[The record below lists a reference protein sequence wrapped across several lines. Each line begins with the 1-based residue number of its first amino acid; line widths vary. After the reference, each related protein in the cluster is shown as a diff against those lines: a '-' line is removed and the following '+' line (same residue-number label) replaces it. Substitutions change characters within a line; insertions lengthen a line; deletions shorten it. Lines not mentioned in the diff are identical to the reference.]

1 MADSSPSFLAF
12 IDTLADALEAR
23 ATDGR
28 DLCVTFDPA
37 RAAASAKGEVYV
49 GIGAWLD
56 RGAPVAHEGVCL
68 NNKSAGARFGWRR
81 DPLTVASFVRD
92 APDDLVEA
100 WRAQFSG
107 DVETVFERATLVVE
121 DASPDSVLSVIFW
134 LARLA
139 GIAPAGLPQ
148 RWITALTAWERDGVA
163 PSVTQSW
170 TALMSAL
177 AHSHFGEDGI
187 AAAWSDA
194 LRFTTALLRNGVD
207 PDAVTPEAS
216 PAILAEAAY
225 GRAIAFAMNEKQD
238 YLQSLARAVRL
249 ELLVPMAGAHGRS
262 LLVDAY
268 FAVESNAPSGVKK
281 IFVRT
286 DAENTSLGNGFS
298 LMGLYRPGLTGT
310 GNDMTVSVDPRSGI
324 ALKDLWERLEAA
336 EVERWAGAR
345 PNRAPR
351 RIASY
356 APGEGYD
363 QPWWDDHGRYTL
375 LGAPKAI
382 DGQPGSRLTWSDVLE
397 AVWRCYNQ
405 LRGVSV
411 FDLGDDARRGAPKP
425 IETCLARRI
434 AYGAGRTEAVKHLI
448 AAKWDRSLSHSQ
460 TLQFTTTVK
469 RHLAALV
476 TQAGHDRSGP
486 VALANLA
493 EPEDFDYLEIA
504 GGAAIVTREGVF
516 LLDDWRDKDLDLQSL
531 SADFVSAVTLLSACK
546 AFDAEVETL
555 YADSDAQG
563 GLFSSNTGEV
573 LRRITLLRGRIAATF
588 QKADLTEAAP
598 ERRALRAAIEQRW
611 GLDGKEA
618 ALTGRLKDLQEILE
632 TKATLD
638 TQGMATLIGI
648 VAIPNFVVALM
659 ALYVG
664 VIDHVSG
671 GAEMP
676 NVASYGL
683 IMTGAVMVVSVIFLA
698 VAYLLTRKRN

>member
-1 MADSSPSFLAF
+1 MADSSPPFSAF
-12 IDTLADALEAR
+12 IETLADALEAR

-28 DLCVTFDPA
+28 ELAVRFDPA
-37 RAAASAKGEVYV
+37 RATPTSRGEVYV

-56 RGAPVAHEGVCL
+56 RGAPVAHEGACL

-81 DPLTVASFVRD
+81 DPITVASFVRD
-92 APDDLVEA
+92 APDALVA
-100 WRAQFSG
+100 QWRDQFSG
-107 DVETVFERATLVVE
+107 DPETAFERAVLVVE
-121 DASPDSVLSVIFW
+121 DASPDSVLCVIFW

-139 GIAPAGLPQ
+139 GVAPDALPQ

-163 PSVTQSW
+163 PSVTESW

-194 LRFTTALLRNGVD
+194 LRFTAALLRGGVD

-225 GRAIAFAMNEKQD
+225 GRAIAFAMNERQD

-281 IFVRT
+281 IYIRT
-286 DAENTSLGNGFS
+286 DTQNTSLGNGHS
-298 LMGLYRPGLTGT
+298 LMGLYRPGLAGT
-310 GNDMTVSVDPRSGI
+310 GNDMTISVDPRSGI
-324 ALKDLWERLEAA
+324 ALRDLWARLEAA
-336 EVERWAGAR
+336 ENERWGGAR
-345 PNRAPR
+345 PAGSPR

-356 APGEGYD
+356 PPGEGYD

-382 DGQPGSRLTWSDVLE
+382 DGAPGSRLSWSDVLE
-397 AVWRCYNQ
+397 AVWRSYNQ
-405 LRGVSV
+405 LRDVSV
-411 FDLGDDARRGAPKP
+411 FDLGDDGGHGVPKP
-425 IETCLARRI
+425 IEACLPRRV
-434 AYGAGRTEAVKHLI
+434 AHGAGPTEAVKHLI
-448 AAKWDRSLSHSQ
+448 AAKWDRSMGHSQ
-460 TLQFTTTVK
+460 TLQFTATVK

-476 TQAGHDRSGP
+476 MQAGLGRSGP
-486 VALANLA
+486 VPLAGLA

-504 GGAAIVTREGVF
+504 GGAAIVAREGVF
-516 LLDDWRDKDLDLQSL
+516 LLDDWRDKDLAIQAL
-531 SADFVSAVTLLSACK
+531 SADFASAVALLSACK
-546 AFDAEVETL
+546 AFDAEVEAL
-555 YADSDAQG
+555 YAVSDAQG
-563 GLFSSNTGEV
+563 GLFSSNTGDV

-598 ERRALRAAIEQRW
+598 ERRALRGAIEQRW

-659 ALYVG
+659 ALYMG
-664 VIDHVSG
+664 VVDHVSG
-671 GAEMP
+671 GVQMA
-676 NVASYGL
+676 NASSYGL
-683 IMTGAVMVVSVIFLA
+683 TMTVAVTLISVVFLA
-698 VAYLLTRKRN
+698 VAWLLTRRRG